1 MSELIARVQS
11 DPVLMISA
19 AIGIVILLF
28 VVLVVVVAS
37 MRVKTYKDRYVDVKI
52 DNEAKE
58 TRIAALKEELK
69 ALEIK
74 NAQNEQE
81 LQQFDDTKKRLAQT
95 EETLEKTQK
104 ELSSLQKLQGQ
115 TQTQLEQLQQQHDA
129 LNDAHSALNSRMES
143 LNEENSKLRVNNA
156 RLLMKLE
163 TEERFASQMQQ
174 RKRHQ
179 TPNKGENDE

>member
-1 MSELIARVQS
+1 MGELISKVQS

-19 AIGIVILLF
+19 AIGVVILLF
-28 VVLVVVVAS
+28 MVLVVVVAS

-58 TRIAALKEELK
+58 KRIAVLEEEMKVLH
-69 ALEIK
+69 IK

-95 EETLEKTQK
+95 TEILEKTQK
-104 ELSSLQKLQGQ
+104 EFASLQTLQGQ
-115 TQTQLEQLQQQHDA
+115 TKTQLDQLTERYEALKNAHRA
-129 LNDAHSALNSRMES
+129 LNERMES

-163 TEERFASQMQQ
+163 TEERFVSQMQQ
-174 RKRHQ
+174 RKKQ
-179 TPNKGENDE
+179 QSNNKGENE

>member
-1 MSELIARVQS
+1 MSEVIARVQS

-37 MRVKTYKDRYVDVKI
+37 MRVKTYKDRYIDVKI

-58 TRIAALKEELK
+58 KRIAVLEEELK
-69 ALEIK
+69 ALQIK

-81 LQQFDDTKKRLAQT
+81 LQQFDDTKKRLSQT
-95 EETLEKTQK
+95 AEALETTQK
-104 ELSSLQKLQGQ
+104 ELASLQKLQGQ
-115 TQTQLEQLQQQHDA
+115 TQTQLEQLQQQHEALKDVHNA
-129 LNDAHSALNSRMES
+129 LNDRMES

-163 TEERFASQMQQ
+163 TEERLSAMTIQ
-174 RKRHQ
+174 RREKKK
-179 TPNKGENDE
+179 PAEE